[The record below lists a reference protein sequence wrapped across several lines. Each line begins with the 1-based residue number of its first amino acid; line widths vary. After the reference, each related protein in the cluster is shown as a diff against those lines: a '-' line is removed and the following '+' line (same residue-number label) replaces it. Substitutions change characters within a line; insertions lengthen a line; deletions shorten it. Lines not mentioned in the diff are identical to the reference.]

1 MVKRPGQAT
10 VEGAFLIPL
19 IFLLLLMM
27 LQPGILLFDRTV
39 MKSAA
44 AEACRMLATCET
56 QEDRTACEEALRRR
70 LGAIPQQ
77 ENFHVH
83 EGGCSWE
90 IDLVGDEKTSET
102 KVSLRTEVAPL
113 PLVDMGATVLGLTND
128 AGNFMVAVE
137 ASSANYPGWVEGN
150 PMGLDPQ
157 AWVEFGRTGEEAT

>member
-70 LGAIPQQ
+70 LGSYPSAGKLPCPRGRLQ
-77 ENFHVH
+77 
-83 EGGCSWE
+83 
-90 IDLVGDEKTSET
+90 LGDRSC
-102 KVSLRTEVAPL
+102 R
-113 PLVDMGATVLGLTND
+113 
-128 AGNFMVAVE
+128 
-137 ASSANYPGWVEGN
+137 
-150 PMGLDPQ
+150 
-157 AWVEFGRTGEEAT
+157 R